1 MKLEDA
7 LTVVKLIPVVIAAVK
22 SIEEFIPV
30 SGAGKQK
37 MDLVLTTIQD
47 SFDSVTSAWPT
58 IQPIL
63 EKLIAGLVNLAN
75 AFGVF
80 KKHDPAPPA
89 TLPVP

>member
-1 MKLEDA
+1 MKMEDA

-22 SIEEFIPV
+22 SIEEFLPV

-37 MDLVLTTIQD
+37 MDLVMSTVQEA
-47 SFDSVTSAWPT
+47 FDSVTSAWPT

-63 EKLIAGLVNLAN
+63 EKLIAGLVSLAN

-80 KKHDPAPPA
+80 KKPSA
-89 TLPVP
+89 TPTV